1 MAQHPKKSRCANI
14 IPPPMWNRFNFGLS
28 LVELQVA
35 MVIFGGIALLIG
47 SVYFMQTKLFNEER
61 INIQVASENKNA
73 IDELANQVRA
83 STSVITGCTTCGG
96 DTDSSSTILILQL
109 WPLDANSNPVDPM
122 GTNYDFVVYKK
133 NGTNLVKNIFPHAT
147 STRLTLSAK
156 IISSY
161 VKTLAFA
168 YNNASPQQ
176 ATEVTVT
183 LTNEA
188 KSFVKTHTYSQSAK
202 AVLRNK

>member
-1 MAQHPKKSRCANI
+1 MAKITKKPLRANT
-14 IPPPMWNRFNFGLS
+14 IPPPMWNKFNFGLS

-73 IDELANQVRA
+73 IDEMTNQVRA

-96 DTDSSSTILILQL
+96 DTDSSSTLLILQL
-109 WPLDANSNPVDPM
+109 WPLDASSNPTDPV
-122 GTNYDFVVYKK
+122 GTNFDFVVYKK
-133 NGTNLVKNIFPHAT
+133 SGTTLVKSIFPHAT
-147 STRLTLSAK
+147 STRQSLSAK
-156 IISSY
+156 ILSSY
-161 VKTLAFA
+161 VKTLTFT
-168 YNNASPQQ
+168 YNNANPQQ
-176 ATEVTVT
+176 ATEVTVS